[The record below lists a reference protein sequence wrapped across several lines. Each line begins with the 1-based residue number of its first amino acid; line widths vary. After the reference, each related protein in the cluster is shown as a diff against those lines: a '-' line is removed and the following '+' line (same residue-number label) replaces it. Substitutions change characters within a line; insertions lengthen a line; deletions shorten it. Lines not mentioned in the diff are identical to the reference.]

1 MTRSLCAFAVL
12 GVAAVPDWASAYHPC
27 WAPPLPCG
35 YGYGYAVP
43 VYPVYPLPAYPP
55 VAAIPARPAPAR
67 APLAPPTIAPAAAA
81 PKAAPRDEP
90 AAIPPAFADPRP
102 APAPEAVRPAAA
114 TEPAPTR
121 PQTPPPFK
129 PAASDLLPS
138 PGLPVAPPVTLP
150 PASPAADA
158 KKPEALPP
166 LVLPPD
172 VPGGPSGV
180 VPGSVSRF
188 RPAGGPLVEVL
199 AVEGEPKA
207 AGTRKVGFFN
217 HTGKPIELVVD
228 GRPVTLPRKS
238 YLHAE
243 VPPAFKWRY
252 NGNPAEAVTVPEDA
266 AGLDVVFRE

>member
-1 MTRSLCAFAVL
+1 MTRWLCALAVL
-12 GVAAVPDWASAYHPC
+12 VVAAVPGRAPADYPC
-27 WAPPLPCG
+27 WAPPPPCG
-35 YGYGYAVP
+35 YGYPVT
-43 VYPVYPLPAYPP
+43 VYPVYPLPVYPAYPP
-55 VAAIPARPAPAR
+55 VAATPARPAPAR

-81 PKAAPRDEP
+81 VPNALPKVEP

-114 TEPAPTR
+114 TVPEVPATR
-121 PQTPPPFK
+121 PALPKPPS
-129 PAASDLLPS
+129 SDLLP
-138 PGLPVAPPVTLP
+138 PAGLPVAPPVTAP
-150 PASPAADA
+150 SAGDA

-180 VPGSVSRF
+180 VPGTTARF

-199 AVEGEPKA
+199 AVEGA
-207 AGTRKVGFFN
+207 AGAVRKVGFFN
-217 HTGKPIELVVD
+217 HTGKAIELVVD
-228 GRPVTLPRKS
+228 GKPVTLPRKS

-252 NGNPAEAVTVPEDA
+252 DGNPAETATVPEDA